1 MNSAGYADKAAVVT
15 RLRLAGLER
24 LGAKT
29 GPALIVMLAVT
40 SGACATGGGVPRP
53 FPGAAIPP
61 GAGGA
66 PAGRVDTPPERA
78 EVPMEPIAPDMPGT
92 VVATAL
98 EFRGVPYVNGGTDP
112 SGFDCSG
119 FVQYVFGRHGTQLPR
134 EVHDQYRTGRRVDVN
149 EVRPGDLLFFQ
160 TIGRGA
166 SHVGVAIGGGQFV
179 HAPSSR
185 GVVRVERYDS
195 SYWSSRFVGARRVA
209 DVTLATLVNPPSPPI
224 ALIAHSTFQV
234 PTSVA

>member
-1 MNSAGYADKAAVVT
+1 MV
-15 RLRLAGLER
+15 RLLRLAGRVR
-24 LGAKT
+24 LAAT
-29 GPALIVMLAVT
+29 GPVVVAMLAVT

-53 FPGAAIPP
+53 QPFPGAAIPR

-66 PAGRVDTPPERA
+66 PTGRVDTPLERA
-78 EVPMEPIAPDMPGT
+78 EVPVEVPPVPLAPDMPGT

-119 FVQYVFGRHGTQLPR
+119 FVQYVFGRHGTALPR
-134 EVHDQYRTGRRVDVN
+134 EVRDQYRTGRRVDVN
-149 EVRPGDLLFFQ
+149 QVRPGDLLFFQ

-195 SYWSSRFVGARRVA
+195 SYWSGRFIGARRVA
-209 DVTLATLVNPPSPPI
+209 NVTLAAGRTIPG
-224 ALIAHSTFQV
+224 
-234 PTSVA
+234 SVRSSN

>member
-1 MNSAGYADKAAVVT
+1 MNAAGYADKATVVT
-15 RLRLAGLER
+15 LLRLVGLKR

-29 GPALIVMLAVT
+29 WPALIVMLAVT

-66 PAGRVDTPPERA
+66 PADRVDTPPERA
-78 EVPMEPIAPDMPGT
+78 EVPVGVPAVPLAPDMPGT

-98 EFRGVPYVNGGTDP
+98 EFQGVPYVNGGTDP

-119 FVQYVFGRHGTQLPR
+119 FVQYVFVRHGTQLPR
-134 EVHDQYRTGRRVDVN
+134 EVRDQYRTGRRVDVN
-149 EVRPGDLLFFQ
+149 DVQPGDLLFFQ
-160 TIGRGA
+160 TVGRGA

-179 HAPSSR
+179 HAPSTR
-185 GVVRVERYDS
+185 GVVRVERYDG

-209 DVTLATLVNPPSPPI
+209 NVILAAGRTLPG
-224 ALIAHSTFQV
+224 
-234 PTSVA
+234 SVRSSN